1 MIEETKVTCP
11 RCGSSL
17 IVKLG
22 NQLHCN
28 ACSEEFQIDKHPIA
42 SAAAE
47 RKAQRTAATGYYT
60 TKPSR

>member
-1 MIEETKVTCP
+1 MMEDTKVTCP

-17 IVKLG
+17 IVELG
-22 NQLHCN
+22 NQKHCN

-42 SAAAE
+42 SAAHKRQAE
-47 RKAQRTAATGYYT
+47 RSVRTGFYT